1 MKRRAKQMMAA
12 VMTASMLFSS
22 ALPVGATTK
31 AADVPAESAQAA
43 AAQMETEDMALSE
56 NQNDAMPLAENPDTA
71 SGTYSAIVEG
81 FDWGPGVT
89 KIIVSLDKEIS
100 AASVAAEKFQIA
112 VEKQGYFGNVSR
124 GNRTITAAYTSDAN
138 GNRIEG
144 DAAYLT
150 FELAVGPAIDISNP
164 FFYDFMAGFNLL
176 AAPYNNT
183 NKPTKN
189 RKLEFGATEG

>member
-1 MKRRAKQMMAA
+1 MMAA

-150 FELAVGPAIDISNP
+150 FELAVGPAIDISNMILNLRRLSGN
-164 FFYDFMAGFNLL
+164 FFAVMSSFMVHCPMCSGRLL
-176 AAPYNNT
+176 C
-183 NKPTKN
+183 
-189 RKLEFGATEG
+189 LQL